1 MRTAVVT
8 DSTSDLSE
16 ELLSAYQI
24 HSIPAILIIDGQSLV
39 DGVGITR
46 EQFYQQLP
54 TMKTPPSTA
63 TPSSGAFEEAYRQ
76 LFNQGVDHIVS
87 LHPPAKLSGVYNSA
101 LVAAK
106 RFGTRVTVLD
116 SGSVTLSL
124 GFQVIAAAE
133 AALQGLSLDQILAS
147 IASTRKRTHLLAMLD
162 TLEYVRRSGRVS
174 WAGASLGTVLQIKP
188 FLTIK
193 DGDVLRLGQA
203 RTRRKGLERLYA
215 SLEKL
220 GKLERLAILHT
231 AAEADARQMHR
242 KFSAQVKTEA
252 LIVNVTTVI
261 GTHVGPNALGFVA
274 VVE

>member
-8 DSTSDLSE
+8 DSTSDLPKE
-16 ELLSAYQI
+16 VLSAYQI

-54 TMKTPPSTA
+54 TMKTHPSTA

-76 LFNQGVDHIVS
+76 LLNHGVDHIVS

-106 RFGTRVTVLD
+106 RFGSRVTVLD

-124 GFQVIAAAE
+124 GFQAIAAAE
-133 AALQGLSLDQILAS
+133 AASQDLPLDQILAK
-147 IASTRKRTHLLAMLD
+147 IASTRERTHLLAMLD

-203 RTRRKGLERLYA
+203 RTRHKGLERLYA

-242 KFSAQVKTEA
+242 EFSAQAKTET

>member
-8 DSTSDLSE
+8 DSTSDLSK
-16 ELLSAYQI
+16 ELLSTYQI
-24 HSIPAILIIDGQSLV
+24 HCIPAILIIDGESLV

-46 EQFYQQLP
+46 QEFYQQLP

-63 TPSSGAFEEAYRQ
+63 TPSSGAFEETYRQ
-76 LFNQGVDHIVS
+76 LFDQGIDHIVS

-106 RFGTRVTVLD
+106 MFRTRVTVID

-124 GFQVIAAAE
+124 GFQAIAAAE
-133 AALQGLSLDQILAS
+133 AALQDLPLDQILANL
-147 IASTRKRTHLLAMLD
+147 ASTRKRTHLLAMLD

-203 RTRRKGLERLYA
+203 RTRRKGLERLYD
-215 SLEKL
+215 SLAKL

-231 AAEADARQMHR
+231 EAQADAAQMLR
-242 KFSAQVKTEA
+242 EFSAQVNTEA